1 MALLE
6 KELVVK
12 NSTISSAGKGLFT
25 KTLIPKGTRILEYK
39 GTVTTWDA
47 VKDDPTNG
55 YIYFVKPNHVID
67 ARNHPKSLARY
78 INDAK
83 GLVRVKERVNNAKF
97 ITDGLRVYVEAIRDI
112 QAGEE
117 IFVEYGQQYWN
128 TVRHNIEIDKKKAQN
143 TNAEKSK

>member
-12 NSTISSAGKGLFT
+12 PSTISGAGNGLFT
-25 KTLIPKGTRILEYK
+25 KTLIPKGARILEYK
-39 GTVTTWDA
+39 GTVTTWEA
-47 VKDDPTNG
+47 VKGDATNA

-83 GLVRVKERVNNAKF
+83 GLVRVKERKNNAKF
-97 ITDGLRVYVEAIRDI
+97 VTEGLRVYVEAIRDI
-112 QAGEE
+112 GAGEE
-117 IFVEYGQQYWN
+117 IFVEYGQQYWD
-128 TVRHNIEIDKKKAQN
+128 TVRRNIEIDKKK
-143 TNAEKSK
+143 T